1 MKKIITT
8 SEYSE
13 IINSPGKHVIK
24 VSANWCNPCKVL
36 ASNINDLPDNLK
48 DVFVEIDA
56 DDAEEDLIELLN
68 VRNIPTLIFYNNRVE
83 YKRVNGVK
91 TVEELINLLN
101 DTQSS

>member
-24 VSANWCNPCKVL
+24 ISANWCNPCKVL
-36 ASNINDLPDNLK
+36 ASNINELPDDLK
-48 DVFVEIDA
+48 KLFIEVDA

-68 VRNIPTLIFYNNRVE
+68 VRNIPTLIFYNNGSE
-83 YKRVNGVK
+83 YKRTTGVK
-91 TVEELINLLN
+91 LTEEILSILN
-101 DTQSS
+101 